1 MSQNQGSSKNTG
13 SFLAALQNFL
23 ASLLGSKPP
32 TSQPPQPPLPPMP
45 TDEPLVPLTPR
56 VLVIVY
62 NPMVDALKNLRLVE
76 WGMKNRGWKSIDEL
90 LAGYIGDV
98 DECSGGVVKYN
109 VVQRIDVDE
118 FPVKVDGFRYTAL
131 EYLDM
136 YTNHPDKYHQPDRI
150 DYYKVI
156 SDFKLNERVD
166 RNEIDEVWLFTFPF
180 SGTYESIMCGTGAF
194 FCNSSPLENTPGRRY
209 VIMGFSYERG
219 VGEMEEDLGHRAESL
234 LGRIF
239 GCEDFVGW
247 TYAWDRS
254 KQPYAKLDPNKY
266 DAVHYAATNLFAK
279 FLLFDRIAPN
289 NAHCG
294 NVHYAP
300 NSDSD
305 YNWGNSRP
313 VPTAADDWLNF
324 PNLTGAQKT
333 QNASAWGNGDIRGHH
348 RWWFQRIPHVAGRTN
363 GIRNNWWAYICDV
376 TNPEFDAIASTS
388 SGMHV
393 G

>member
-1 MSQNQGSSKNTG
+1 M
-13 SFLAALQNFL
+13 
-23 ASLLGSKPP
+23 
-32 TSQPPQPPLPPMP
+32 PPMP
-45 TDEPLVPLTPR
+45 IDEPLVPLAPR

-62 NPMVDALKNLRLVE
+62 DPMVDALKNLRLVE
-76 WGMKNRGWKSIDEL
+76 WGIKNRGWKSIDEL

-98 DECSGGVVKYN
+98 DECSGGMVKYN

-156 SDFKLNERVD
+156 ADHKLNERVNN
-166 RNEIDEVWLFTFPF
+166 NEIDEVWLFTFPF
-180 SGTYESIMCGTGAF
+180 SGTYESIMCGTSAF
-194 FCNSSPLENTPGRRY
+194 WCNSAPLENTSGRRY

-219 VGEMEEDLGHRAESL
+219 IGEMEEDLGHRAESL
-234 LGRIF
+234 LGRIHR
-239 GCEDFVGW
+239 CEDFVGW
-247 TYAWDRS
+247 TYGWDRS
-254 KQPYAKLDPNKY
+254 RQPYVKLDPNRY
-266 DAVHYAATNLFAK
+266 DAVKFAATNLFAK
-279 FLLFDRIAPN
+279 FLLFDKIAPGN
-289 NAHCG
+289 SQCG

-305 YNWGNSRP
+305 YNWGNSKP

-333 QNASAWGNGDIRGHH
+333 QNASAWGNDDIRGHH
-348 RWWFQRIPHVAGRTN
+348 RWWFQRFPHVAGRTN
-363 GIRNNWWAYICDV
+363 GIRNNWWSYICDV
-376 TNPEFDAIASTS
+376 TNPEFDQPEIAASST
-388 SGMHV
+388 GVHV